1 MNGNDRTNTSL
12 DDLTAELTAA
22 AYSVALRHEKPDS
35 WIDLELD
42 LWRAMGE
49 AVQRWAPRGAAQADG
64 VSRRIP
70 ASEPRYVSC

>member
-22 AYSVALRHEKPDS
+22 AYSVALRHEKPNS

-49 AVQRWAPRGAAQADG
+49 ALQRWAPQAAAQPNA
-64 VSRRIP
+64 VSRRFP
-70 ASEPRYVSC
+70 ASEPHYVSC